1 MLKYKKLLKLGFSKP
16 INKKIRDK
24 KAMNPLSHFGQCNL
38 NLQKLKAHYHRIRTG
53 YLAKCYKKLKN
64 SRETHIQDKIVSL
77 LESRLDSVIFRS
89 GLTKSHAAA
98 SQIVSHGHTKVNG
111 RKVDIRSYILKVND
125 IVELT
130 PKFILN
136 KNNENLAKPQYLKV
150 DFKEMIIKFL
160 RVPTRNEI
168 PFETAI
174 DFNKAM
180 GAL

>member
-16 INKKIRDK
+16 INKKVRDK
-24 KAMNPLSHFGQCNL
+24 KAANPLSHFGQCNL

-53 YLAKCYKKLKN
+53 YLTKCYKKLKN

-77 LESRLDSVIFRS
+77 LESRLDSVVFRS

-98 SQIVSHGHTKVNG
+98 SQIISHGHAKVNG
-111 RKVDIRSYILKVND
+111 RKVNIRSYILSVND

-130 PKFILN
+130 PKFTPNL
-136 KNNENLAKPQYLKV
+136 NNESLTKPLYLKV
-150 DFKEMIIKFL
+150 DPEAMVIKFL
-160 RVPTRNEI
+160 RVPTRDEI